1 MHQHKLHKKRAELI
15 LPWPMEVQF
24 VTMTDIQNPH
34 TLKSTVL
41 TVRTKHMRIHAH
53 THTHIH
59 HLSCVCLFFT
69 FDILLSESEFKWW
82 KKIQRLSIRPQKM
95 HTYNNNNGWIDG
107 WKNNDECFHW
117 EHART
122 NYRAVR
128 HTHSRTYSVM
138 CVRCTMSLFYV
149 FSRSIVLWCT
159 YA

>member
-1 MHQHKLHKKRAELI
+1 MHQHKLHKKEQSSYYRDQWRCSLLLWLTYKI
-15 LPWPMEVQF
+15 
-24 VTMTDIQNPH
+24 H
-34 TLKSTVL
+34 THWKARCSLCVPNTWEFTL
-41 TVRTKHMRIHAH
+41 TH
-53 THTHIH
+53 THTPSI
-59 HLSCVCLFFT
+59 LCVSLFYFWYFT
-69 FDILLSESEFKWW
+69 FRIRILMM